1 MMDMDRFAVYQL
13 KNIPENRQMRFRS
26 YSSLQQKRIQL
37 RVHDYEQVYLGRMQ
51 PEDGPEQ
58 IRERFDKKLPQ
69 TFHGHSISVSDVL
82 VLNKAGVV
90 SSYYVE
96 KDGFTVI
103 AGFIRKGSS
112 SALVSFDTTHFHI
125 EGREGS
131 WLAFDSIII
140 DGRQF
145 FLMEHETY
153 GKEAAWVVLDEE
165 GKLIVDNVYE
175 GFDQTVLQQIRDY
188 LDPLQNVTEPQV
200 QGTLSGN
207 SKEEQSLE
215 NWQRYMENGEYLR
228 NIESGEEQNYSFID
242 GNQNNG
248 KKKNGRVSVL
258 KKLRQKQAEIAERG
272 GKPAQQMEAAADMER
287 RRK

>member
-1 MMDMDRFAVYQL
+1 MDMDRFAVYQL

-26 YSSLQQKRIQL
+26 YSALQEKGIQV
-37 RVHDYEQVYLGRMQ
+37 RYKDYEQVYLGRMQ

-228 NIESGEEQNYSFID
+228 NIGYLF
-242 GNQNNG
+242 
-248 KKKNGRVSVL
+248 
-258 KKLRQKQAEIAERG
+258 
-272 GKPAQQMEAAADMER
+272 
-287 RRK
+287 